1 MLEKAELDLLDS
13 WKFAKQSPFDVS
25 MIASLFML
33 VLVNLRRGRKEEA
46 ATFYQEL
53 HKVVLALDEN
63 WAVGYDK
70 WAQGLT
76 AEARGEVSTSLSLL
90 EESVARWKAVE
101 RPYEPARV
109 HRDLARLQEKTGRKT
124 EAEETL
130 ATARRLFTQL
140 GIPAKLIGKE
150 A

>member
-1 MLEKAELDLLDS
+1 
-13 WKFAKQSPFDVS
+13 

-70 WAQGLT
+70 WAQ
-76 AEARGEVSTSLSLL
+76 ASPQKPRGRSRPAYRSLRSLL
-90 EESVARWKAVE
+90 SAGKRS
-101 RPYEPARV
+101 
-109 HRDLARLQEKTGRKT
+109 RDRTSWRGSTGTWLGCRKKQDARLKLRKV
-124 EAEETL
+124 
-130 ATARRLFTQL
+130 
-140 GIPAKLIGKE
+140 
-150 A
+150 